1 MDKAI
6 YGLVQAARQYYKKF
20 VNIMTVE
27 LGFRKCLADP
37 CLLERETELGKVV
50 VCVYVDDTMC
60 VGDRAAIDQLKTE
73 IQSHFNIKDE
83 EKMKE
88 YVGCTV
94 HREESGKLTM
104 WQPHLLRKIELEF
117 GEELKDMRTYATP
130 AGPGETIIRMS
141 DEEKETL
148 GLKKEKQTR
157 YRSGVGMLLYLIKFS
172 RPDIAN
178 SVRELSKAMDR
189 ATESHYQSLLRVLH
203 YVITTKDLGLFF
215 DAGILNSF
223 LGIWRILAFCDSD
236 FAGDKN
242 TRISVTGFCIYI
254 GSCLISWKSRGQ
266 KSVTL
271 SSTEA
276 EYIAVSEVCTEI
288 IFIKQVLEF
297 LGIKIQ
303 YPITVNCDNVGAI
316 FLAYNAKNSQRTKH
330 VDIREH
336 YVRQYVEDGTIKIIF
351 VKSEDNAAD
360 TFTKN
365 VSGNIFKKHAITS
378 LKKVERK

>member
-1 MDKAI
+1 M
-6 YGLVQAARQYYKKF
+6 
-20 VNIMTVE
+20 
-27 LGFRKCLADP
+27 
-37 CLLERETELGKVV
+37 
-50 VCVYVDDTMC
+50 
-60 VGDRAAIDQLKTE
+60 
-73 IQSHFNIKDE
+73 
-83 EKMKE
+83 
-88 YVGCTV
+88 
-94 HREESGKLTM
+94 
-104 WQPHLLRKIELEF
+104 
-117 GEELKDMRTYATP
+117 KDMRTYATP
-130 AGPGETIIRMS
+130 SGPGETIIRMS

-242 TRISVTGFCIYI
+242 TIISVTGFCIYI

-330 VDIREH
+330 VDIRAH
-336 YVRQYVEDGTIKIIF
+336 YVRQYVEDGTVKIIF